1 MLTQRALAAL
11 VALFLLVATST
22 LAACSAPPLTQP
34 VESPVTQVVA
44 ATQAAS
50 AYVVRS
56 QAELAPASEGAAMD
70 PSLAPA
76 PPVAFGAPGAEQ
88 VREADEKSG
97 FGAPTPSPLVF
108 VEPGS
113 GLVIKDAEVD
123 LVVDDV
129 ARSLARVTQ
138 LAADHGGYLINSE
151 VAQHNGFAYALV
163 RLAVPVQNFERAL
176 NTLRQLAVRVERER
190 ASGQDVTAEYTDLQS
205 QLINLEATAAR
216 VREFLKDARTVEES
230 LRINQQL
237 SELEGQIERVK
248 GQLRYYA
255 GRAAFSTITVAL
267 RPETPTPTPTPTPTS
282 TPSPTPTPTA
292 TPTPPWQ
299 PDKTFDAASQ
309 VLVSVL
315 QNVIDVAIWV
325 VVVGGPFVLIGGVL
339 LGAGRLLQRR
349 LK

>member
-1 MLTQRALAAL
+1 MPTQRALAAL
-11 VALFLLVATST
+11 AALFLLVATST
-22 LAACSAPPLTQP
+22 LAACSAPPLTQT
-34 VESPVTQVVA
+34 VEDAVTQLQVA
-44 ATQAAS
+44 AATHP
-50 AYVVRS
+50 
-56 QAELAPASEGAAMD
+56 APAGEGAAID

-76 PPVAFGAPGAEQ
+76 PPVAFGAPEVEK
-88 VREADEKSG
+88 VREADGESG
-97 FGAPTPSPLVF
+97 LGAPTPSPLVF

-138 LAADHGGYLINSE
+138 LAADYGGYLINSE
-151 VAQHNGFAYALV
+151 VIQQGGFAYALV

-216 VREFLKDARTVEES
+216 VREFLKEARTVEES

-282 TPSPTPTPTA
+282 TPSATPTPTA

-315 QNVIDVAIWV
+315 QNVIDVTIWV

-349 LK
+349 PK